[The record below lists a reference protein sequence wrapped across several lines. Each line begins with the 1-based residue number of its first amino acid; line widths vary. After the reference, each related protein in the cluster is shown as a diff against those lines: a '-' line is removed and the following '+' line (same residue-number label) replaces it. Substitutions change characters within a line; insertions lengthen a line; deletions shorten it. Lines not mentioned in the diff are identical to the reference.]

1 MIKEG
6 SVICW
11 KHINLHGEFDFR
23 RQIFGDTQ
31 FKMPPKRLI
40 KIPTIGDAPAQTP
53 VIPNNKYPAL
63 SEVMPAIFCRYIAK
77 VNSMTNE
84 QNAITIRAILAIKY
98 FLTRK
103 IFKSNNCCLLFWL
116 HI

>member
-31 FKMPPKRLI
+31 FDIKRI
-40 KIPTIGDAPAQTP
+40 
-53 VIPNNKYPAL
+53 L
-63 SEVMPAIFCRYIAK
+63 SLKLDVM
-77 VNSMTNE
+77 S
-84 QNAITIRAILAIKY
+84 
-98 FLTRK
+98 
-103 IFKSNNCCLLFWL
+103 
-116 HI
+116 